1 MTDITNCIY
10 YPNVYIPKLLKGMKL
25 VSSANEAR
33 RLISQNGIKID
44 GKTIGLNED
53 IKHGMIITIGKRR
66 IYELQLPKRTATE
79 IEETEESRRWVIS

>member
-1 MTDITNCIY
+1 MKTDITDCISY
-10 YPNVYIPKLLKGMKL
+10 RVYVPKLLKDMNL

-44 GKTIGLNED
+44 GKAIGLNED
-53 IKHGMIITIGKRR
+53 IKNKMIITIGKRR

-79 IEETEESRRWVIS
+79 IEETSESRRWVIS